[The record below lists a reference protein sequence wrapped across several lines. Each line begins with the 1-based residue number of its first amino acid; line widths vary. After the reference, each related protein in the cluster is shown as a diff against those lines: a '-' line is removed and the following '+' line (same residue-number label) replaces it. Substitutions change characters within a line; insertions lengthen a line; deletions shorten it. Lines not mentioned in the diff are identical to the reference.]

1 MFCSQFFHNT
11 SLFLIITS
19 VTLCSS
25 ITSAEIYQW
34 RDDKGK
40 LYISDAP
47 PPGVKTETV
56 ELPPLNLSEE
66 LKIRR
71 RPDNYADEPEPHEIE
86 QQQAFKKACEKA
98 RKRYVKLKW
107 GESRGSRHVVLQRD
121 GKTISRREQN
131 EIAEEFRK
139 KMGAKGCQ
147 FQEKKW

>member
-11 SLFLIITS
+11 SLFLIMMS

-40 LYISDAP
+40 LHISDAP

-56 ELPPLNLSEE
+56 ELPPLNLSEKLE
-66 LKIRR
+66 IRR
-71 RPDNYADEPEPHEIE
+71 RPDNYGDEPEPHEVK

-98 RKRYVKLKW
+98 RKHYVKLKW

-131 EIAEEFRK
+131 EIAEAFRK